1 MAGSHPHDTTG
12 RSLVSAGFETQS
24 SWLGAEDIDA
34 ARNRLPMVYLNI
46 VPVRVDSHGAVTH
59 VGLLL
64 RGTPTGEI
72 SRSIITGRV
81 LYSELIREAMI
92 RHIEKDLGPVAFP
105 RIPSALQPFAVFEYF
120 PDPSITGFH
129 DPRQHAVALGY
140 VIAVTGDCQPSQDAL
155 DLSWL
160 TIAEAS
166 SEVVRSELSGG
177 HDRVMR
183 AALAHV
189 GAQL

>member
-1 MAGSHPHDTTG
+1 MTAETDSQSAWLGSH
-12 RSLVSAGFETQS
+12 EM
-24 SWLGAEDIDA
+24 DA
-34 ARNRLPMVYLNI
+34 ARSRLPIVYLNI
-46 VPVRVDSHGAVTH
+46 VPVRIDSHGTATH

-64 RGTPTGEI
+64 RSTPEGEI

-81 LYSELIREAMI
+81 LYGERVRDAIV
-92 RHIEKDLGPVAFP
+92 RHVEKDLGPVAFP
-105 RIPSALQPFAVFEYF
+105 RIPVSLQPFGVFEYF
-120 PDPSITGFH
+120 PDASITGFH

-140 VIAVTGDCQPSQDAL
+140 VVAVTGDAQPSQDAL

-160 TIAEAS
+160 TVAEAS
-166 SEVVRSELSGG
+166 SETVRSELSGG

-189 GAQL
+189 GVQL

>member
-1 MAGSHPHDTTG
+1 MTAETDSHSAWLGSH
-12 RSLVSAGFETQS
+12 EM
-24 SWLGAEDIDA
+24 DA
-34 ARNRLPMVYLNI
+34 ARSRLPIVYLNI
-46 VPVRVDSHGAVTH
+46 VPVRIDSHGAATH

-64 RGTPTGEI
+64 RSTPEGEI

-81 LYSELIREAMI
+81 LYGERVRDAIV
-92 RHIEKDLGPVAFP
+92 RHVEKDLGPVAFP
-105 RIPSALQPFAVFEYF
+105 RIPVSLQPFGVFEYF
-120 PDPSITGFH
+120 PDASITGFH

-140 VIAVTGDCQPSQDAL
+140 VVPVTGDARPSQDAL

-160 TIAEAS
+160 TVAES
-166 SEVVRSELSGG
+166 STEAVRSELSGG

-189 GAQL
+189 GVQL

>member
-1 MAGSHPHDTTG
+1 MTAEID
-12 RSLVSAGFETQS
+12 AQS
-24 SWLGAEDIDA
+24 SWLGESEMDA
-34 ARNRLPMVYLNI
+34 ARSRLPMVYLNI
-46 VPVRVDSHGAVTH
+46 VPVRIDSHGAVSH

-81 LYSELIREAMI
+81 LYGEQIREAMV

-105 RIPSALQPFAVFEYF
+105 RIPASLQPFAVFEYF
-120 PDPSITGFH
+120 PDPSVTGFH

-140 VIAVTGDCQPSQDAL
+140 VVAVTGDCQPSQSAL
-155 DLSWL
+155 DLTWL

-166 SEVVRSELSGG
+166 SDVVRSELSGG